1 MRFNITEGGDLRDG
15 PLSTL
20 PYTQDAGIDLIT
32 YTNTLWGGMIGA
44 NNLVNDAILQTESV
58 STTNFFKK
66 NISPAYQEEY
76 LLDEIYKNLSQ
87 SVGTMFLLPLLVIYL
102 RQTSSMLSEKE
113 SKVRESM
120 RIMGMRMRYYYFTWF
135 MRYFIIYAI
144 VHGVASG
151 ILAYQLK
158 YVPFYVPYI
167 LFLMFD
173 SVIIIQ
179 NFFVQVF
186 LSRAKLGVVITL
198 LFFVLQYV
206 VSLLITNSSSQTES
220 FNTMM
225 SIVPHVAYILSFSNI
240 LYFQSKQVTASFMTS
255 INNYT
260 LQTAIF
266 SFAGNIL
273 VYLIL
278 LWYLDQVIPSEWG
291 AKRHPLFCC
300 FEKSFDRRSV
310 RVIPDNRSRQNGTI
324 EEVDKGFKLM
334 EKTNEIIEIAG
345 LRKEF
350 NDGDLVAVDNL
361 NLNIYKNQI
370 FVLLGHNGAGKTTT
384 ISMLTGLLDPTE
396 GFISVF
402 GETEMDSIRRM
413 LGVCPQHDTLYED
426 LTV

>member
-1 MRFNITEGGDLRDG
+1 
-15 PLSTL
+15 
-20 PYTQDAGIDLIT
+20 
-32 YTNTLWGGMIGA
+32 MIGA
-44 NNLVNDAILQTESV
+44 NNLVNDAILHTESA
-58 STTNFFKK
+58 STNFFKE

-76 LLDEIYKNLSQ
+76 LLDEIYKSLSQ

-120 RIMGMRMRYYYFTWF
+120 RIMGMRMRYYYLTWF

-144 VHGVASG
+144 IHGVASG

-167 LFLMFD
+167 LFLLFD
-173 SVIIIQ
+173 SVIITQ

-186 LSRAKLGVVITL
+186 VSRAKLGVVITL

-206 VSLLITNSSSQTES
+206 VSLLITNSSSQTEG
-220 FNTMM
+220 FNTIM
-225 SIVPHVAYILSFSNI
+225 SIVPHVAYILSFTNI

-260 LQTAIF
+260 LRTALF

-300 FEKSFDRRSV
+300 F
-310 RVIPDNRSRQNGTI
+310 
-324 EEVDKGFKLM
+324 
-334 EKTNEIIEIAG
+334 
-345 LRKEF
+345 
-350 NDGDLVAVDNL
+350 
-361 NLNIYKNQI
+361 
-370 FVLLGHNGAGKTTT
+370 
-384 ISMLTGLLDPTE
+384 
-396 GFISVF
+396 
-402 GETEMDSIRRM
+402 
-413 LGVCPQHDTLYED
+413 
-426 LTV
+426 